1 MEDTPELRLG
11 VRCVSLQLFEH
22 NEKAYRAAVQMME
35 ECGKA
40 AIVHPTGTG
49 KSYIAFKLIEEH
61 PADTIFWLSPS
72 EYIFKTQIENL
83 KRQNPDFPLAN
94 VHFYT
99 YAKLMC
105 CAPEEMEAI
114 AGLNPTYIIL
124 DEFHRVGAECWGA
137 STLELLK
144 LCPDAKILGLSA
156 TNIRY
161 LDNNRDMAEELFDGH
176 IASEMTLGEAIVRGI
191 LPAPKYVTTVYQY
204 QKELTRYQNRIDNL
218 RSAGI
223 QDVNQ
228 KYLDRVM
235 KESAAEVVIPFLPII
250 SLYTLI
256 ANIGLRKKVIMSER
270 ADPRA
275 QFNNLPWKDKIGNFF
290 MRKCGLYSLAD
301 WMVFQTPDAQS
312 YYSEKIQKKS
322 SIIPNPLDTDKL
334 PERYDGER
342 EKRIVAAGRFS
353 EEKNFAL
360 LIDGFAT
367 FHESFPDYTLTI
379 YGEGALRKDYEMQIQ
394 ELGLGECVKL
404 PGFASNLPEEINKA
418 AMYISTSNH
427 EGISNSMLEALGM
440 GIPTIVT
447 DCPVGGSK
455 MFVHTGENGILIPMN
470 DKKALVEAMTKIVE
484 NGVPKYLY
492 VSNGMDNH
500 ETARLSFLTMNWEKA
515 PFGRSDYLEFEVL
528 PPKPT
533 KFDEMVKIAKSL
545 SGGHPFL
552 RVDLYEINNKV
563 YFSELTFSPC
573 GGFMPFVP
581 EEWDAK
587 LGEMVNIRKAK

>member
-1 MEDTPELRLG
+1 MIKSVIFVTG
-11 VRCVSLQLFEH
+11 SL
-22 NEKAYRAAVQMME
+22 
-35 ECGKA
+35 
-40 AIVHPTGTG
+40 
-49 KSYIAFKLIEEH
+49 
-61 PADTIFWLSPS
+61 AD
-72 EYIFKTQIENL
+72 
-83 KRQNPDFPLAN
+83 
-94 VHFYT
+94 
-99 YAKLMC
+99 
-105 CAPEEMEAI
+105 
-114 AGLNPTYIIL
+114 G
-124 DEFHRVGAECWGA
+124 GAEKVMSILASGCAELGA
-137 STLELLK
+137 DVTLVVLRPKKIVYPVSDKVKIAQFTDEGK
-144 LCPDAKILGLSA
+144 LA
-156 TNIRY
+156 TI
-161 LDNNRDMAEELFDGH
+161 
-176 IASEMTLGEAIVRGI
+176 
-191 LPAPKYVTTVYQY
+191 K
-204 QKELTRYQNRIDNL
+204 RIKKL
-218 RSAGI
+218 H
-223 QDVNQ
+223 
-228 KYLDRVM
+228 RVM

-312 YYSEKIQKKS
+312 YYSEKVQKKS

-470 DKKALVEAMTKIVE
+470 DKKGLVEAMTTIVE
-484 NGVPKYLY
+484 NRDY
-492 VSNGMDNH
+492 
-500 ETARLSFLTMNWEKA
+500 EK
-515 PFGRSDYLEFEVL
+515 R
-528 PPKPT
+528 
-533 KFDEMVKIAKSL
+533 ISL
-545 SGGHPFL
+545 GAV
-552 RVDLYEINNKV
+552 RVRKQLDMKEISRQWLDLI
-563 YFSELTFSPC
+563 
-573 GGFMPFVP
+573 
-581 EEWDAK
+581 
-587 LGEMVNIRKAK
+587 